1 MTDPSNLRNDYRKG
15 ELVESAILLNAIHQF
30 KIWFGEAAVIDVH
43 EANTMILATANPAGI
58 PSARVLLLKGVDNRG
73 FTFYTNYT
81 SRKARELDSNPRASM
96 VFFWSE
102 LERQVRIDGT
112 IEKVTREESE
122 TYFHSRPR
130 ESQIGAWAS
139 HQSGVIASREILEK
153 RFAELNEKF
162 GTGPIP
168 LPDFW
173 GGYRLLPNTIEFWQG
188 RSSRLHDRILYTHQP
203 DGSWKIERLEP

>member
-1 MTDPSNLRNDYRKG
+1 MTDPSNLRIDYRKG
-15 ELVESAILLNAIHQF
+15 ELVESAISPDAIHQF
-30 KIWFGEAAVIDVH
+30 KHWFSDAAVIDSH
-43 EANTMILATANPAGI
+43 EANTMILATADSSGI
-58 PSARVLLLKGVDNRG
+58 PSARVLLLKGVDEHG

-96 VFFWSE
+96 VFFWLE

-112 IEKVTREESE
+112 IEKVTRQESE
-122 TYFHSRPR
+122 AYFHSRPR

-162 GTGPIP
+162 GNGPIP

-173 GGYRLLPNTIEFWQG
+173 GGYRLLPSTIEFWQG
-188 RSSRLHDRILYTHQP
+188 RPSRLHDRILYTHLL